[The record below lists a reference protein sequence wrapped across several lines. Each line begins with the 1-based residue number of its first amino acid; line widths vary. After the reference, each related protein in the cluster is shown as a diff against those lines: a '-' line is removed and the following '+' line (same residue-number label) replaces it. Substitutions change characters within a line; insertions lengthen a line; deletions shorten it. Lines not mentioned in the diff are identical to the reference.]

1 MPAVRMGGGSAV
13 AVFLHQTNGDGLCGF
28 WPYAAWATARY
39 HFAAVLVD
47 LCGYGQAACRGRAGD
62 DQLAQVAAAVA
73 WARTFHPARVVLVG
87 ASMGGALA
95 LAGAT
100 RTPVDAVVDLS
111 GPSAWIGAEAAKY
124 APRVRVPTLMA
135 VSPGDPSANYA
146 DLRKAF
152 ASIPVAHKR
161 FVRGDGLHGWDLLI
175 ASGGYPP
182 QWNAFAGTVAHWI
195 VGS

>member
-1 MPAVRMGGGSAV
+1 MPAVRIGRGSTA
-13 AVFLHQTNGDGLCGF
+13 AVFLHQTDGDGLCGF
-28 WPYAAWATARY
+28 WPYATWATARY

-47 LCGYGQAACRGRAGD
+47 LCGYGEASCTGRAAD

-73 WARTFHPARVVLVG
+73 WARSYHPTRVALVG

-95 LAGAT
+95 LAAAT
-100 RTPVDAVVDLS
+100 RTPVNAVVDLS
-111 GPSAWIGAEAAKY
+111 GPSTWIGAEAARFARK
-124 APRVRVPTLMA
+124 VRVPTLMA

-152 ASIPVAHKR
+152 ASIPVPNKR
-161 FVRGDGLHGWDLLI
+161 FVRGDGLHGWDLLL

-182 QWNAFAGTVAHWI
+182 QWNALADTVAHWI